1 MIPLSVMQEALWVA
15 WQLRPG
21 DRTDLIGMPLEVTGE
36 VDLDRLAAAVVAVG
50 RRFPPL
56 RARVEAGEPPVLRWD
71 ADDLALTRRIAAGDH
86 DTEVARSAHVPFDLR
101 VGPLARFELV
111 ESGDRRTL
119 VVALHHVVGDGHSV
133 LALVHALSQAYGGA
147 DLGPPD
153 DPAAAT
159 AFARRQRD
167 LADGPEGAAHRAF
180 WRDHLGSEPP
190 ALTLAPGRAG
200 LPPHTTSRPVP
211 GEPAAALRPLAASLG
226 VSRFAVL
233 FAAYLVAL
241 HRHTGDTDLVVSF
254 PTHPRRAVPELRD
267 AYGFFTNAVPV
278 RVRLAA
284 GERFA
289 DLVRRVDATL
299 RDCLRFAD
307 LPQPAILRAA
317 GVRHED
323 VARSVGQAV
332 FQYWDTTVLDGVDV
346 LRLPLRHG
354 DRAGALRLGDM
365 LDVTGYR
372 LQAMLRVDRDGL
384 SLLWKDPGGTVG
396 GDVVDALAETYLEV
410 LAEVVAEP
418 GAVVAGVDLSG
429 AEPLDLPL
437 PPPAGGGSTAP
448 VAAAAPEV
456 LVAALVGVLSWYC
469 GTTDVVVGVVGE
481 DGEVA
486 PLRVDADPA
495 AGFGALTERVRA
507 ALRAPRLPVPF
518 HRLDVLV
525 DPDGRGAARP
535 HRLRLVTDRPRLVG
549 DGGVPEPWLRR
560 LAAHL
565 ARFAAAGGA
574 EPDRPVGEL
583 DPLTDEERRLEL
595 VEWNDTAAPHDDRD
609 LVELFRERVALD
621 PDRPAVTDA
630 GRELSY
636 RELLTDAERV
646 AAGLLARGVR
656 PGDFVGVQLP
666 RGLDQVR
673 AVLGVLRAG
682 AAYLPLDPAAPV
694 DRRAFLVA
702 DARADL
708 VIAAGD
714 VPENA
719 VAVAPADLL
728 AGEPVAR
735 PPAGDPGA
743 PAYCIYTSGTTG
755 RPKGVP
761 ISHRAVVGL
770 VRADIPHLSSGPGDT
785 WALCHAAHFDFSVWE
800 LFGALLS
807 GARLVVVPED
817 TARDAERL
825 LDLLA
830 AERVTVLNQTPT
842 AFHQLAEVAER
853 RGVALPDLRYV
864 IFGGERLEPARLA
877 GWARRSPGVALV
889 NMYGITETTVHSTV
903 HLVGEADLA
912 GGASVVGRPLPN
924 TTVHLV
930 DRVTGRRLVPRGCVG
945 EIAVGGSGVARGYL
959 RRPALTAARFLDDP
973 FGAGR
978 VFLSGDLGRRLP
990 DGSLEV
996 LGRADDQVKLR
1007 GHRLEPGEVAA
1018 ALRGHPAVLDA
1029 VVLLVGGSEGRLVA
1043 FVRTAGDADPGDA
1056 ALRAHLAAL
1065 VPPYA
1070 VPGEFRRWSGPF
1082 PVTRNGKLDRK
1093 ALTVRRTPAP
1103 APEPVSAP
1111 DGDGLLGVIAGLWA
1125 ELLDVPPPPP
1135 SASFFELGGHSLQA
1149 GRVALRLGEVIGV
1162 PVPLRTVLEHPV
1174 QADLAE
1180 AVREL
1185 ARRGAATGGA
1195 GTGGAAT
1202 GGAGTGG
1209 AAIGGA
1215 GTGGADI
1222 SDAPAG
1228 PAPASAFQERIRLA
1242 ARVDP
1247 DAHRYLV
1254 PLLWSVEGDL
1264 DVDRLADALARAVRR
1279 HEVLRTRFE
1288 VVDGRARQV
1297 VGEPWRPVVARVRL
1311 DGGSL
1316 DRWLRAE
1323 LADGMSP
1330 GAGRLLRC
1338 TLVERPGDRPVLV
1351 LVLHHLVW
1359 DLGSLPVL
1367 VEELAGAT
1375 GPVTQYRSVV
1385 EAERA
1390 RAGSDAERAELA
1402 HWARRLAGAPAY
1414 PALRPPVAPEPPG
1427 SVPLAL
1433 PDDLLPRLRRLRG
1446 VSPFT
1451 AAAAALC
1458 ATLHRWTGAD
1468 DVTAAIP
1475 VANRDLPGR
1484 DRVIGPCLNTVV
1496 LRSTVDDQTTVGGL
1510 LARVRDSVLT
1520 GLWHATTPFDRVVEE
1535 CRPPRRVGWT
1545 PYSEVVLNYGA
1556 AEPVRFDGAVL
1567 RPLDL
1572 TALHDYDTK
1581 FTLTATLT
1589 EQGGRLTGHLSFRG
1603 DRIAAADAVEFARVL
1618 TTALERLPDVLDERV
1633 AEVDLLDP
1641 ADLERVRS
1649 FERPTPPAPATTV
1662 PALLADALRTGGAAV
1677 TGPAGELT
1685 YAELD
1690 RRAHGLAGALR
1701 AVLPP
1706 GDGPHAV
1713 ALLLPRGPD
1722 LVVAMLAAWR
1732 AGCAFCP
1739 VDPTYPAERVR
1750 TVLDDLGP
1758 VAVVTDGV
1766 VDEPGVRGVPVLRPD
1781 ATAGPPV
1788 EPVSPDPDDV
1798 AYVLYTS
1805 GTSGRPKGV
1814 AVTHRGLAQL
1824 VRWHL
1829 RVFPLGPADRVGAV
1843 ASVGF
1848 DACQWEHWPALVA
1861 GATAVPHPG
1870 GPLVAP
1876 EVARWIADSRLTQV
1890 FLPTPLAEAV
1900 LARDPDLP
1908 DLRLLLFGGAAPS
1921 ADPPAG
1927 TSFRLCNAY
1936 GPTENAVVAAAL
1948 PLDPDRP
1955 RSRTTVGRPVDGT
1968 AVHVLDPAGRR
1979 CPVGVPGEVHLSGAS
1994 VALGYWRRP
2003 DLTAER
2009 FADTDPDGVPARV
2022 YRTGDLARWTAVGE
2036 LEFLGRVDRQVEVRG
2051 HRVEPEEVEA
2061 VLGDDPA
2068 VASAAVAAR
2077 GGRLVAY
2084 VVPRPRAERDG
2095 AAVADRLARRLPAFM
2110 VPDAVVWLDRIPLT
2124 AHGKPDVAALPEPSR
2139 EAFPAAAR
2147 AGGAGPG
2154 TELERRIA
2162 RLWSDVLGV
2171 GEVGVDDNFFD
2182 LGGNSLLLASLH
2194 ARLEAELGR
2203 DVPVDRLFAH
2213 PTVRGMAAWARG
2225 DRSGPGGPGG
2235 GVLDRARRQQ
2245 RARLGGNGRGSR

>member
-1 MIPLSVMQEALWVA
+1 MIPLSVMQEALWLA
-15 WQLRPG
+15 WQVRPG

-50 RRFPPL
+50 RRFPVL
-56 RARVEAGEPPVLRWD
+56 RARVEAGEPPVLRWGD
-71 ADDLALTRRIAAGDH
+71 DDLVLTRRTAAGDH
-86 DTEVARSAHVPFDLR
+86 DAEVERSAHAPFDLR
-101 VGPLARFELV
+101 VGPSARFELV

-119 VVALHHVVGDGHSV
+119 VLALHHIVGDGHSV
-133 LALVHALSQAYGGA
+133 LALVHALALAYGGA
-147 DLGPPD
+147 DLGRPE
-153 DPAAAT
+153 DPAAAA
-159 AFARRQRD
+159 AFAHRQRE
-167 LADGPEGAAHRAF
+167 LADGPAGAAHRAF
-180 WRDHLGSEPP
+180 WRDHLGAEPP
-190 ALTLAPGRAG
+190 ALTLAPDRAG

-211 GEPAAALRPLAASLG
+211 AGLADALRPLAASLG

-254 PTHPRRAVPELRD
+254 PTHPRRALPELRD

-278 RVRLAA
+278 RVRLTA

-289 DLVRRVDATL
+289 DLVRRVDAAL
-299 RDCLRFAD
+299 RGCLRFAD

-317 GVRHED
+317 GVRHAD
-323 VARSVGQAV
+323 VARSIGQTV

-365 LDVTGYR
+365 LDVTTYR

-384 SLLWKDPGGTVG
+384 SLLWKDPGGTIG
-396 GDVVDALAETYLEV
+396 GDVVDALAATYLGV

-418 GAVVAGVDLSG
+418 GAVVVSGVDLAG
-429 AEPLDLPL
+429 AEPPALPL
-437 PPPAGGGSTAP
+437 PPPAEGGSTAP
-448 VAAAAPEV
+448 VAAADPEV

-486 PLRVDADPA
+486 PLRVEADPA
-495 AGFGALTERVRA
+495 AGFAALTERVRA
-507 ALRAPRLPVPF
+507 ALRAPRAPVPF
-518 HRLDVLV
+518 DRLDVLV
-525 DPDGRGAARP
+525 DPGGRGTARP

-549 DGGVPEPWLRR
+549 DGGVPEAWLRR

-565 ARFAAAGGA
+565 ARFAEAGEA

-595 VEWNDTAAPHDDRD
+595 VDWNDTAAPHDDRD

-621 PDRPAVTDA
+621 PDRTAVTDA
-630 GRELSY
+630 GRELTY

-656 PGDFVGVQLP
+656 PGDLVGVQLP

-673 AVLGVLRAG
+673 AVLGVLCAG

-708 VIAAGD
+708 VIAAD
-714 VPENA
+714 DAPENA

-728 AGEPVAR
+728 AHDPVAR
-735 PPAGDPGA
+735 RPAGQPGA
-743 PAYCIYTSGTTG
+743 LAYCIYTSGTTG

-761 ISHRAVVGL
+761 ISHRDVVGL
-770 VRADIPHLSSGPGDT
+770 VRADIPHLSFGPGDT

-800 LFGALLS
+800 LFGALLT

-853 RGVALPDLRYV
+853 RDAALPDLRYV

-877 GWARRSPGVALV
+877 GWARRAPGTALV

-930 DRVTGRRLVPRGCVG
+930 DRVTGRRLVPQGCVG
-945 EIAVGGSGVARGYL
+945 EIVVGGSGVARGYL

-978 VFLSGDLGRRLP
+978 AFRSGDLGRRLP

-1043 FVRTAGDADPGDA
+1043 FVRTDGEDPGDA

-1065 VPPYA
+1065 LPPYA
-1070 VPGEFRRWSGPF
+1070 VPGEFRRWPGPF
-1082 PVTRNGKLDRK
+1082 PVTRNGKLDRQ
-1093 ALTVRRTPAP
+1093 ALLRRAPAP
-1103 APEPVSAP
+1103 AAAPATAPV
-1111 DGDGLLGVIAGLWA
+1111 GDGLVGVIAGLWA
-1125 ELLDVPPPPP
+1125 ELLDVPTPPPG
-1135 SASFFELGGHSLQA
+1135 ASFFELGGHSLQA
-1149 GRVALRLGEVIGV
+1149 GRVAVRLGEVIGAPV
-1162 PVPLRTVLEHPV
+1162 PVRTVLEHPV
-1174 QADLAE
+1174 LADLAE

-1185 ARRGAATGGA
+1185 APRGAADGGA
-1195 GTGGAAT
+1195 GS
-1202 GGAGTGG
+1202 
-1209 AAIGGA
+1209 
-1215 GTGGADI
+1215 D
-1222 SDAPAG
+1222 DAPAG
-1228 PAPASAFQERIRLA
+1228 PVPASAFQERIRLA
-1242 ARVDP
+1242 AQVDP
-1247 DAHRYLV
+1247 GAHRYLV
-1254 PLLWSVEGDL
+1254 PLLWSVEGEL

-1297 VGEPWRPVVARVRL
+1297 VGEPWRPGVARVRL

-1330 GAGRLLRC
+1330 ETGRLLRC
-1338 TLVERPGDRPVLV
+1338 TLVERPGDRPVLA

-1390 RAGSDAERAELA
+1390 HAGSEAERAELA

-1414 PALRPPVAPEPPG
+1414 PALRSPVVPEPPG
-1427 SVPLAL
+1427 SVPLDL

-1468 DVTAAIP
+1468 DVTVAVP

-1496 LRSTVDDQTTVGGL
+1496 LRSTVDDRTTVGGL
-1510 LARVRDSVLT
+1510 LSGVRDSVLT
-1520 GLWHATTPFDRVVEE
+1520 GLRHATTPFDRVVEG
-1535 CRPPRRVGWT
+1535 CRPPRRAGWT
-1545 PYSEVVLNYGA
+1545 PYSEVVLNFGA
-1556 AEPVRFDGAVL
+1556 AEPVRFGGAVL
-1567 RPLDL
+1567 SPLDL

-1589 EQGGRLTGHLSFRG
+1589 ERDGRLTGHLSFRG

-1618 TTALERLPDVLDERV
+1618 TTALGRLPDVLDERV

-1641 ADLERVRS
+1641 ADLGRVRS
-1649 FERPTPPAPATTV
+1649 FERPAPPAPATTV
-1662 PALLADALRTGGAAV
+1662 PALLADALRGGGTAV

-1685 YAELD
+1685 RAELD

-1758 VAVVTDGV
+1758 VAIVADGPV
-1766 VDEPGVRGVPVLRPD
+1766 GGVADASGVAVLRPD
-1781 ATAGPPV
+1781 AAGPPV

-1861 GATAVPHPG
+1861 GATVVTHPG
-1870 GPLVAP
+1870 GPLVAG
-1876 EVARWIADSRLTQV
+1876 EVARWIAGSRLTQA

-1921 ADPPAG
+1921 ADLPAG

-1936 GPTENAVVAAAL
+1936 GPTANAVVATAL

-1955 RSRTTVGRPVDGT
+1955 RSRTTIGRPIDGT
-1968 AVHVLDPAGRR
+1968 AAHVLDPAGRR

-2009 FADTDPDGVPARV
+2009 FAAADPDGAPARV
-2022 YRTGDLARWTAVGE
+2022 YRTGDLARWTAAGE

-2124 AHGKPDVAALPEPSR
+2124 PHGKPDVAALPEPAR
-2139 EAFPAAAR
+2139 DAFPAAR
-2147 AGGAGPG
+2147 AAVTGPG

-2171 GEVGVDDNFFD
+2171 GAVGVDDNFFD

-2203 DVPVDRLFAH
+2203 DVPVARLFAH

-2225 DRSGPGGPGG
+2225 DRSGPEGPGG
-2235 GVLDRARRQQ
+2235 AGVLDRARRQQ
-2245 RARLGGNGRGSR
+2245 RARLGGNRRGVG